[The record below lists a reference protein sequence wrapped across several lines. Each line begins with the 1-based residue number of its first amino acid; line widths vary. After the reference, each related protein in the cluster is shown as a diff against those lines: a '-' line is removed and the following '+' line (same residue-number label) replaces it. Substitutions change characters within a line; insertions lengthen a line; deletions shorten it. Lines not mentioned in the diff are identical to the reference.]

1 MFNRIKNIDI
11 LNQILVLDSKFD
23 ILNNKLNE
31 KDKTLEGCCDCKLKE
46 MQIYKEIKEYLE
58 IKFLDFNNQVIEM
71 NKNNKINEKI
81 INSNNLLIK
90 NFNKMFEEY
99 REEVVNNLANII
111 TTLSNYNKK
120 DTSILNEKYIEKMDI
135 LYKLEHFEKEV
146 LNQFSHFE
154 SNFNKLENNLNTKC
168 ENVLTNFQLLN
179 TKIDNLY
186 YENENIKHQL
196 LLEDEIRKCSDE
208 IDNLS
213 LLIKTTINEM

>member
-146 LNQFSHFE
+146 LNKFSHFE